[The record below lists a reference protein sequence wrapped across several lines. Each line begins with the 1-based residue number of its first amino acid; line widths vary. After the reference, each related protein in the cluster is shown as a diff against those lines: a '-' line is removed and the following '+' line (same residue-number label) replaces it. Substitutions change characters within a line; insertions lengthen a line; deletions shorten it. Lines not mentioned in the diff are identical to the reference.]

1 MAFYF
6 GELVALAV
14 CWMFY
19 CEFRWVLE
27 RKMHKVCSNEFI
39 SKRCITFSDKLF
51 FTPVSGKVNFG
62 LLYYLNIIFF
72 FIILMLSCFHVVFG
86 WIGGLQHIIKVVT
99 TAAVLVLGFIGAASS
114 AGSSDEIC
122 SDQNIVDPKHIRIIQ
137 ILVFVSEVI
146 VILSYLYLTWV
157 FIA

>member
-6 GELVALAV
+6 GELAALAV

-27 RKMHKVCSNEFI
+27 RKMRKVCSNEFI

-62 LLYYLNIIFF
+62 LLYYFNISFF
-72 FIILMLSCFHVVFG
+72 FITLILSFFHVTFG
-86 WIGGLQHIIKVVT
+86 WIGGLQNIIKIITTVV
-99 TAAVLVLGFIGAASS
+99 VLVLGFTGAACS

-122 SDQNIVDPKHIRIIQ
+122 ADQNIVNPKHIRIIQ
-137 ILVFVSEVI
+137 ILVFTSEII
-146 VILSYLYLTWV
+146 VILFYLYLTWV